1 MIEFQVKKINKAC
14 KVFYNE
20 MNLPIIS
27 NRELYSFGFG
37 INKLDEN
44 GSIYII
50 SKTIDKVKNNKN
62 KTIHL

>member
-1 MIEFQVKKINKAC
+1 
-14 KVFYNE
+14 